1 MWKHGL
7 LLLML
12 SAILLFNH
20 RLLVILTHINCILY
34 PMACVADGNHGVDLQ
49 RTVKGYDRLY
59 DVRIL

>member
-34 PMACVADGNHGVDLQ
+34 PMACVAHGNHGADL
-49 RTVKGYDRLY
+49 
-59 DVRIL
+59 